1 MEVAEAAAP
10 APDEGGL
17 DERGAA
23 MHLPRLLA
31 GVVSG
36 ALTGLFALGTPLL
49 LVSLSASRFFLS
61 LSCPEV
67 IGVPFCF
74 LRRAGVCAAGA
85 LTGAVTGA
93 VAGRASDSGV
103 LRGAGLGAF
112 AGAVLS
118 IEVLEASRAY
128 WCSDRLGSHGA
139 SSMAD
144 FIEQL
149 IQARFAQEQF
159 ASSGYTAS
167 RWQVSMSDFGHDELY
182 DIFGDISSKGLTLE
196 SLKRLPHHVVTEQ
209 MRDSFG
215 EILSCPICLQ
225 DLVAGETARRLP
237 NCSHTFHQPCVDKWL
252 VDHGSCPVCRQEV

>member
-1 MEVAEAAAP
+1 MEVAAEAAAP
-10 APDEGGL
+10 APDEGAL

-23 MHLPRLLA
+23 LHLPRLVT

-36 ALTGLFALGTPLL
+36 ALTGIFAL
-49 LVSLSASRFFLS
+49 
-61 LSCPEV
+61 
-67 IGVPFCF
+67 
-74 LRRAGVCAAGA
+74 AGA

-149 IQARFAQEQF
+149 IQARFVQQQLT
-159 ASSGYTAS
+159 SSGYTSS
-167 RWQVSMSDFGHDELY
+167 RWQVSISDFGHDDMY
-182 DIFGDISSKGLTLE
+182 DIFGDISSKGLSLE
-196 SLKRLPHHVVTEQ
+196 SLKKLPHYVVTDQ

-225 DLVAGETARRLP
+225 PVRQRGGCPIALTLSTSLAWTNGSSIMAHAPCAGKRCKIGNLLR
-237 NCSHTFHQPCVDKWL
+237 
-252 VDHGSCPVCRQEV
+252 

>member
-1 MEVAEAAAP
+1 MEVAEATTPAP

-17 DERGAA
+17 DDRGAA
-23 MHLPRLLA
+23 LYLPRLLA

-36 ALTGLFALGTPLL
+36 ALTGLFALGTRTSHSHLL
-49 LVSLSASRFFLS
+49 RSCALRRSALCFL
-61 LSCPEV
+61 LCFSCPV
-67 IGVPFCF
+67 LSSVCPFGAC
-74 LRRAGVCAAGA
+74 AGCKAGA

-118 IEVLEASRAY
+118 IE
-128 WCSDRLGSHGA
+128 
-139 SSMAD
+139 AD

-149 IQARFAQEQF
+149 IQARIVQERF
-159 ASSGYTAS
+159 ASSGYTSS
-167 RWQVSMSDFGHDELY
+167 RWQVSISDFAHDDLY
-182 DIFGDISSKGLTLE
+182 DIFGDISSKGISQE
-196 SLKRLPHHVVTEQ
+196 SLKKLPHYVITDQ

-225 DLVAGETARRLP
+225 VEFMEAQNLSNKKYVARTI
-237 NCSHTFHQPCVDKWL
+237 
-252 VDHGSCPVCRQEV
+252 

>member
-10 APDEGGL
+10 APADEGGRQL
-17 DERGAA
+17 DEHGAA
-23 MHLPRLLA
+23 LYLPRLLA

-36 ALTGLFALGTPLL
+36 ALTGLFAL
-49 LVSLSASRFFLS
+49 
-61 LSCPEV
+61 
-67 IGVPFCF
+67 
-74 LRRAGVCAAGA
+74 AGA

-103 LRGAGLGAF
+103 LRGAGMGAF

-139 SSMAD
+139 SSMVRTVKLSSSTTLSLSVSNAD

-159 ASSGYTAS
+159 ASSGYTPS
-167 RWQVSMSDFGHDELY
+167 RWQVST
-182 DIFGDISSKGLTLE
+182 K
-196 SLKRLPHHVVTEQ
+196 
-209 MRDSFG
+209 
-215 EILSCPICLQ
+215 
-225 DLVAGETARRLP
+225 
-237 NCSHTFHQPCVDKWL
+237 HQ
-252 VDHGSCPVCRQEV
+252 

>member
-1 MEVAEAAAP
+1 MEVVAEAAAP
-10 APDEGGL
+10 PAPAPDDDVLL
-17 DERGAA
+17 DERGVAVF
-23 MHLPRLLA
+23 LPRLLT

-36 ALTGLFALGTPLL
+36 ALTGLFAL
-49 LVSLSASRFFLS
+49 
-61 LSCPEV
+61 
-67 IGVPFCF
+67 
-74 LRRAGVCAAGA
+74 AGA

-128 WCSDRLGSHGA
+128 WCSNRLGSHGP

-149 IQARFAQEQF
+149 LHARFVQEQL
-159 ASSGYTAS
+159 APSGHTS
-167 RWQVSMSDFGHDELY
+167 PRWQVSISDYGHDDLY
-182 DIFGDISSKGLTLE
+182 DIFGDISSKGLSRE
-196 SLKRLPHHVVTEQ
+196 SLKRLPHYVVSDQ

-225 DLVAGETARRLP
+225 DIVAGETARRLP
-237 NCSHTFHQPCVDKWL
+237 NCSHTFHLPCVDKWL
-252 VDHGSCPVCRQEV
+252 VDHGSCPVCRQDV

>member
-1 MEVAEAAAP
+1 
-10 APDEGGL
+10 
-17 DERGAA
+17 
-23 MHLPRLLA
+23 
-31 GVVSG
+31 
-36 ALTGLFALGTPLL
+36 
-49 LVSLSASRFFLS
+49 
-61 LSCPEV
+61 
-67 IGVPFCF
+67 
-74 LRRAGVCAAGA
+74 

-149 IQARFAQEQF
+149 IQARFVQEQLT
-159 ASSGYTAS
+159 SSGYTSS
-167 RWQVSMSDFGHDELY
+167 RWQVSMSDFGHDDLY
-182 DIFGDISSKGLTLE
+182 DIFGDISSKGLSLE
-196 SLKRLPHHVVTEQ
+196 SLKKLPHYVVTDQ

-225 DLVAGETARRLP
+225 VG
-237 NCSHTFHQPCVDKWL
+237 FM
-252 VDHGSCPVCRQEV
+252 EV

>member
-1 MEVAEAAAP
+1 MEVVAEAAAP
-10 APDEGGL
+10 PAPALDDQDRL
-17 DERGAA
+17 DERGEAL
-23 MHLPRLLA
+23 HLPRVLA

-36 ALTGLFALGTPLL
+36 ALTGLFAL
-49 LVSLSASRFFLS
+49 
-61 LSCPEV
+61 
-67 IGVPFCF
+67 
-74 LRRAGVCAAGA
+74 AGA
-85 LTGAVTGA
+85 VTGAVTGA

-149 IQARFAQEQF
+149 LHARFVQEQL
-159 ASSGYTAS
+159 ASSAYTS
-167 RWQVSMSDFGHDELY
+167 YRWQVSISDYGHDDLY
-182 DIFGDISSKGLTLE
+182 DIFGDISSKGLSRE
-196 SLKRLPHHVVTEQ
+196 SLKKLPHFVVTDQ

-225 DLVAGETARRLP
+225 DIVAGETARRLP

-252 VDHGSCPVCRQEV
+252 VDHGSCPVCRQDV

>member
-23 MHLPRLLA
+23 LHLPRLLA

-36 ALTGLFALGTPLL
+36 ALTGLFALGLYPRLASRLL
-49 LVSLSASRFFLS
+49 LALLFLPYD
-61 LSCPEV
+61 PEV
-67 IGVPFCF
+67 GVPFCF
-74 LRRAGVCAAGA
+74 LLRAGGVCEAGA

-139 SSMAD
+139 SSM
-144 FIEQL
+144 
-149 IQARFAQEQF
+149 
-159 ASSGYTAS
+159 
-167 RWQVSMSDFGHDELY
+167 VSNRKLVPRPLSVSNILFCFFG
-182 DIFGDISSKGLTLE
+182 
-196 SLKRLPHHVVTEQ
+196 
-209 MRDSFG
+209 
-215 EILSCPICLQ
+215 
-225 DLVAGETARRLP
+225 
-237 NCSHTFHQPCVDKWL
+237 
-252 VDHGSCPVCRQEV
+252 

>member
-1 MEVAEAAAP
+1 MEVALAEAP
-10 APDEGGL
+10 APDEEAL
-17 DERGAA
+17 DERRAA
-23 MHLPRLLA
+23 LFLPRLLA

-36 ALTGLFALGTPLL
+36 ALTGLFAL
-49 LVSLSASRFFLS
+49 
-61 LSCPEV
+61 
-67 IGVPFCF
+67 
-74 LRRAGVCAAGA
+74 AGA
-85 LTGAVTGA
+85 VTGAVTGA

-112 AGAVLS
+112 AGVVLS

-139 SSMAD
+139 SSMVAD

-149 IQARFAQEQF
+149 LHARFVQEQF
-159 ASSGYTAS
+159 ATSGYAS
-167 RWQVSMSDFGHDELY
+167 YRWQVSISDFGHDDLY
-182 DIFGDISSKGLTLE
+182 DIFGDISSKGLSQE
-196 SLKRLPHHVVTEQ
+196 SLKKLPHYVITDQ

-252 VDHGSCPVCRQEV
+252 VDHGSCPVCRQDV